1 MSKWK
6 HPDVIKVVD
15 GPRPYVLQ
23 ALSLGA
29 RQHEPR
35 YYRPVESYKTLE
47 QAMIA
52 KRKAYARL
60 EK

>member
-6 HPDVIKVVD
+6 HPYIIKVVD
-15 GPRPYVLQ
+15 GPRPYELQ
-23 ALSLGA
+23 ALSLGEHI
-29 RQHEPR
+29 HEPR

>member
-6 HPDVIKVVD
+6 HLYIIKVVD
-15 GPRPYVLQ
+15 GQRPYELH
-23 ALSLGA
+23 ALSFGE
-29 RQHEPR
+29 RKHEPR

-47 QAMIA
+47 KAMIA